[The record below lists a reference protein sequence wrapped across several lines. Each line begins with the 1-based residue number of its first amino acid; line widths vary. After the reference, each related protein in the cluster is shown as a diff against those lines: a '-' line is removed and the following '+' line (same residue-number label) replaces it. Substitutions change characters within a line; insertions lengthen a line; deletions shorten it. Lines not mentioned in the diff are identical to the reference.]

1 MVNKSYLLK
10 GIEEQVLDSSCE
22 EALDILVKSLD
33 EEGDLTFFGNL
44 AALYQIRQHLKNRSL
59 IFKAHNEMELK
70 QVSKPIIVI
79 GLPRSGTTFLFNL
92 LSQDE
97 SNRSPLFWE
106 MMKPIPLASK
116 DSFSERAKIMRA
128 DSILFLKDRFVPKLD
143 DLHRIRST
151 SPEEC
156 LLIKVF
162 ALQSVLYFYMANT
175 PSYLEYLSN
184 ADTRVSY
191 KWHHKFLS
199 VLEHTCKPDRWLLK
213 DPSHLGNLEEILNFY
228 PDACFIHI
236 RRDPA
241 ETLPS
246 ICSLTSQVRRGFTT
260 NVDLRDLGKKTLEFW
275 SKSNEKNEIQKQK
288 IPSDRYLN
296 IEYEDLVS
304 DPINLVKEIY
314 TKFSLSFDQPFINK
328 MMSYV
333 DEGSKE
339 AKAKHSY
346 SLEDYGLDKEEV
358 HNKLNFS

>member
-10 GIEEQVLDSSCE
+10 GIEEEVLDSSCE

-44 AALYQIRQHLKNRSL
+44 AAQYQIRQHLKNRSL
-59 IFKAHNEMELK
+59 IFQAHNEMEPK

-116 DSFSERAKIMRA
+116 DSFSEHAKIMRA

-162 ALQSVLYFYMANT
+162 ALQSVLYFYMANI

-246 ICSLTSQVRRGFTT
+246 ICSLTSQVRRGFTN

-288 IPSDRYLN
+288 ISSDRYLN
-296 IEYEDLVS
+296 IEYEDLVN